1 MRRLSMAA
9 LLCCAA
15 WLVGCGAELEVQ
27 MTAREVAGDADA
39 VLAAAASV
47 LRQDFDRWSI
57 DRAARKI
64 TTEPAEYTTRSDS
77 GSSRDLVKGQSTMRR
92 TGTLIVAA
100 RGGRTLV
107 KVRVDRE
114 RLDTSRRESSEP
126 PAYRLSD
133 APGSTPIERDSART
147 ETQNQYWVSAG
158 RDARIERFV
167 LDELERL
174 FPINPD
180 SPPSPAASTPP
191 KVTSDR
197 TDTP

>member
-1 MRRLSMAA
+1 MNRLIVAVLACSAG
-9 LLCCAA
+9 
-15 WLVGCGAELEVQ
+15 WLIGCGADVEMQ
-27 MTAREVAGDADA
+27 MTAREVGGDADA
-39 VLAAAASV
+39 VLAAAVGV

-64 TTEPAEYTTRSDS
+64 TTEPAEYSTRSDS
-77 GSSRDLVKGQSTMRR
+77 GSSRDLVKAQSTMRR
-92 TGTLIVAA
+92 VGTLIVSP
-100 RGGRTLV
+100 RGDRTLV

-133 APGSTPIERDSART
+133 APGATPIERDSSRT

-174 FPINPD
+174 FPIASDSPPPASAPAA
-180 SPPSPAASTPP
+180 SPPSP
-191 KVTSDR
+191 
-197 TDTP
+197 